1 MKLTHREIA
10 LGIALQIMFSLMRK
24 TNDKKDILEESINI
38 MDHMGITDIT
48 IEELDEMTAKF
59 SKILPE
65 IRLYMQSK
73 IDLKTKKDLLSK

>member
-1 MKLTHREIA
+1 
-10 LGIALQIMFSLMRK
+10 MRK